1 MKEVSIYIVTGIKGR
16 WQQDGHIGYALEY
29 YKENSKYPAVIKE
42 VVPVQQQNENRSTLE
57 ALIMALHR
65 MREKCILTVYT
76 ESKYLYNGYEDAEY
90 VKRWK
95 QNDWTRSD
103 GHKIKNRDKWQELDR
118 LMQGNLVR
126 ILLNQR
132 NACTESLREE
142 IKMKER

>member
-29 YKENSKYPAVIKE
+29 YKENSKYPAVIRE
-42 VVPVQQQNENRSTLE
+42 VVPVQQMNENRSTLE
-57 ALIMALHR
+57 ALIQALHR
-65 MREKCILTVYT
+65 MKEKCILTVYT
-76 ESKYLYNGYEDAEY
+76 ESKYIYNGYEDAEY

-103 GHKIKNRDKWQELDR
+103 GHEIKNRDKWQELDR
-118 LMQGNLVR
+118 LMQGNLIR
-126 ILLNQR
+126 ILLNER
-132 NACTESLREE
+132 NAYTESLREE